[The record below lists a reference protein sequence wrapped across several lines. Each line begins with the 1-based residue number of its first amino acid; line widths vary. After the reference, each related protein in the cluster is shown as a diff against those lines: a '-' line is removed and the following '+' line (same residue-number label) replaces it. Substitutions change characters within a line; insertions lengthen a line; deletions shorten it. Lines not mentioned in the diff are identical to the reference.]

1 MGPLCLGLWLWVDIA
16 GKFEIIAQ
24 ANGIRW
30 KVCMESYISEVD
42 NVVLGSKGVFQS
54 FSGLPKKDRPEDLVA
69 AHVNQNCRANH
80 L

>member
-1 MGPLCLGLWLWVDIA
+1 
-16 GKFEIIAQ
+16 
-24 ANGIRW
+24 
-30 KVCMESYISEVD
+30 MESYISEVD